1 MKQDL
6 QIRQVWPAS
15 DGRAVVSPFE
25 ASEDFTQECW
35 QAHEVIAASE
45 ADSFYS
51 FLRGET
57 EVARML
63 LVDPAG
69 PIEGYEI
76 PPDLQDAVHID
87 FIEVAGGYRGQ
98 GLGSRA
104 VELVQQIFPGR
115 TFVALAGGNEGF
127 WESLGWNRYEH
138 RQGAARPPLC
148 VSPPYGE
155 D

>member
-15 DGRAVVSPFE
+15 DGRAVLSPFD

-35 QAHEVIAASE
+35 QADEVIAASA

-51 FLRGET
+51 FLRAGT

-69 PIEGYEI
+69 PIDGYDV
-76 PPDLQDAVHID
+76 PQDLADAIHID

-98 GLGSRA
+98 GFGSRA
-104 VELVQQIFPGR
+104 VELVQQLFPGR
-115 TFVALAGGNEGF
+115 TFVALPGGNEGF
-127 WESLGWNRYEH
+127 WESLGWLRYEH
-138 RQGAARPPLC
+138 RQGGAHPPLF
-148 VSPPYGE
+148 VSR
-155 D
+155 